1 VSPHDL
7 VTFHLKTITICDEL
21 RVSMRSQTN
30 SDGIC
35 VLYTDIA
42 AALRLAAA
50 RGRRVD
56 PRFNAKINII
66 AHFMGSDAG
75 A

>member
-1 VSPHDL
+1 
-7 VTFHLKTITICDEL
+7 
-21 RVSMRSQTN
+21 MRSQTN